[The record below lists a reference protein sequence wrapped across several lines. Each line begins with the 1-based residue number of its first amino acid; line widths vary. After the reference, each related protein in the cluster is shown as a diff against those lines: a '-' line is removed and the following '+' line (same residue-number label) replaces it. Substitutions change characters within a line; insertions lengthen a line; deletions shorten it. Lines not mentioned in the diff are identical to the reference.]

1 MNRHQTRRGLA
12 VGIALAVA
20 AGLGACSPI
29 TTQIQYAPSDGVRV
43 AVSDTVSVQNL
54 MIIAAAEGAP
64 GALQGG
70 VVNNGAEPASVA
82 IGDVIVEVPAG
93 ATVLLGGST
102 GDKLVI
108 DQTTAAP
115 GANAQL
121 TVGLDGATGE
131 TVFVPVLD
139 GTLPEYADLVPA
151 AS

>member
-1 MNRHQTRRGLA
+1 M
-12 VGIALAVA
+12 
-20 AGLGACSPI
+20 
-29 TTQIQYAPSDGVRV
+29 RV

-108 DQTTAAP
+108 DQTTVAP